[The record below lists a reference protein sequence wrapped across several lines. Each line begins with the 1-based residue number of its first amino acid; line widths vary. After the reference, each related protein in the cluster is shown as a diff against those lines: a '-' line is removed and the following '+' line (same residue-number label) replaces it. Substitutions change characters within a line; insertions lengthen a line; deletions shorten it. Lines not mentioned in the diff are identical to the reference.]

1 MEASEHRA
9 RAREALRGNWVTAVL
24 VYFVAGLVIGGSGSS
39 GFNFNFNLNIEGGHV
54 STSLPQELEHFLE
67 GTLGIAVPMI
77 LGIGLVLLVVRIA
90 LGGVLELGRAT
101 YSMNLIDGV
110 QGEFADL
117 FTGFH
122 RFYDAL
128 IMNLVCFLAVFG
140 GFLLFVVPGM
150 MLNFAYAMAPYI
162 LAENPDISGVEAL
175 RLSRLM
181 MKGHK
186 WELFWL
192 ELTFIGWSILAAFVP
207 LIGGAVVETYKGI
220 SRTSFYRDIQNQNRW
235 NTVENF

>member
-1 MEASEHRA
+1 MEAYEHRA

-24 VYFVAGLVIGGSGSS
+24 VYFVAGLVIGGSDSS

-54 STSLPQELEHFLE
+54 STSLPQELEQFLT

-117 FTGFH
+117 FTGFY

-128 IMNLVCFLAVFG
+128 IMNVVCFLAVFG
-140 GFLLFVVPGM
+140 GFLLFVVPGVI
-150 MLNFAYAMAPYI
+150 LGYAYAMAPYI

-192 ELTFIGWSILAAFVP
+192 ELTFIGWSILGSFVP
-207 LIGGAVVETYKGI
+207 VIGSSVVETYKGI

>member
-1 MEASEHRA
+1 MEAYEHRA
-9 RAREALRGNWVTAVL
+9 RARAALKGNWVTAVL
-24 VYFVAGLVIGGSGSS
+24 VYFVAGLVIGGSNSPS
-39 GFNFNFNLNIEGGHV
+39 FNFNFNLNIEGGHV
-54 STSLPQELEHFLE
+54 STSLPQELEQFLE

-128 IMNLVCFLAVFG
+128 IMNLLCILAVIG
-140 GFLLFVVPGM
+140 GFLLFMIPGVI
-150 MLNFAYAMAPYI
+150 LIYAYAMAPYI

-192 ELTFIGWSILAAFVP
+192 ELTFIGWSILAGFVP

-220 SRTSFYRDIQNQNRW
+220 SRTSFYRDVKEQNRW